1 MIRIFLVL
9 ITLVFPAP
17 SLAQP
22 LDGPW
27 LAVANGTVDVE
38 GGLMRLAARREGL
51 IAEVMVTEGIRVQA
65 NQPLARIDDTAARL
79 QLGIARD
86 ELRQTELSS
95 ELASLRAEQA
105 QAEAARLAPLADA
118 DAIPA
123 RQADEALRA
132 ADVAALEARSAVLAI
147 ELARQ
152 RVAQQEQEVEAH
164 VIRAPIAGLIL
175 RSSARVGDGT
185 STSTITEMFLL
196 APDAPRVVRADLDE
210 QFVGLVEPG
219 QRAEILLERGSGES
233 LAGEV
238 LRVAAVFGTP
248 GQTAGT
254 DARTIQIV
262 VRIDEDPGV
271 TNRLILGQRMIVR
284 VLR

>member
-1 MIRIFLVL
+1 
-9 ITLVFPAP
+9 
-17 SLAQP
+17 
-22 LDGPW
+22 
-27 LAVANGTVDVE
+27 
-38 GGLMRLAARREGL
+38 MRLAARREGL